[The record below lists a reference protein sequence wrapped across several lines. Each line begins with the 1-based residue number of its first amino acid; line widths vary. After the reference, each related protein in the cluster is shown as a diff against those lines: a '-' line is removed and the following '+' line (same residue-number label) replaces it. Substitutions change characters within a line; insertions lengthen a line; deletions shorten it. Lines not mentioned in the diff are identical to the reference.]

1 MHLPTGCH
9 MADSEFSIIFSRI
22 QPRCSSFTL
31 FIISYHVTK
40 FYFNQFLAP
49 YSTISPHLTT
59 TTTSDHFIT
68 TFLQRCSPRL
78 SQEQWT
84 QMINYLHVPHC
95 ENKNRGKSI
104 FPFSIYLQSTM
115 NLDLPTPST
124 CQIILLITSLIHYFS
139 GWRNSQRNLQIK
151 LPISFL
157 VKTHYKTSVQI
168 SGSLSY

>member
-9 MADSEFSIIFSRI
+9 MADSEFSIIFSCI

-49 YSTISPHLTT
+49 YSTISPHPTT
-59 TTTSDHFIT
+59 TTTPNYYHHTQLLPPHPTTTTTPNHFIT
-68 TFLQRCSPRL
+68 TFLQCCSPRL

-84 QMINYLHVPHC
+84 QTINYLHVLHC
-95 ENKNRGKSI
+95 KNKNCGKSI
-104 FPFSIYLQSTM
+104 FLFSIYLQGTM

-124 CQIILLITSLIHYFS
+124 CQMTMDLNNHQCHLAPNFTSHIARARS
-139 GWRNSQRNLQIK
+139 M
-151 LPISFL
+151 
-157 VKTHYKTSVQI
+157 
-168 SGSLSY
+168 

>member
-1 MHLPTGCH
+1 MHLPTGCR
-9 MADSEFSIIFSRI
+9 MADSEFSIIFLCI

-59 TTTSDHFIT
+59 TTTSNHFIT
-68 TFLQRCSPRL
+68 TFLQCHSPRL

-84 QMINYLHVPHC
+84 QSINYLHVPCC
-95 ENKNRGKSI
+95 ENKNHGKSI
-104 FPFSIYLQSTM
+104 FLFSIYLQSTM

-124 CQIILLITSLIHYFS
+124 CQMMTDLNNHQCHLVPNFTSHIMRTRSVQKQNQPFSLLIYVAT
-139 GWRNSQRNLQIK
+139 
-151 LPISFL
+151 P
-157 VKTHYKTSVQI
+157 
-168 SGSLSY
+168 